1 MAYEIANADGP
12 IDQFAS
18 NQGYADLIAAT
29 HASKYPALRS
39 LLDHG
44 ASEHVPEVVEDL
56 DALIDAS
63 DDDSVAH
70 TAEGLRDLIDGQK
83 LIVITDGTGE

>member
-12 IDQFAS
+12 LDQFAS
-18 NQGYADLIAAT
+18 NQGYADLIAAVQ
-29 HASKYPALRS
+29 AGKYPALRS

-63 DDDSVAH
+63 DDDVAH
-70 TAEGLRDLIDGQK
+70 TAEGLRDLIDGQE
-83 LIVITDGTGE
+83 LIVITDGTAA

>member
-12 IDQFAS
+12 LDQFAS
-18 NQGYADLIAAT
+18 NQGYADLIAAVQ
-29 HASKYPALRS
+29 AGKYPALRS

-56 DALIDAS
+56 DALIEDS
-63 DDDSVAH
+63 DDDVAH
-70 TAEGLRDLIDGQK
+70 TAEGLRDLIDGQE
-83 LIVITDGTGE
+83 LIVITDGTTA

>member
-12 IDQFAS
+12 LDQFAS
-18 NQGYADLIAAT
+18 NQGYADLIAAA
-29 HASKYPALRS
+29 HAGKYPALRS

-56 DALIDAS
+56 DALI
-63 DDDSVAH
+63 
-70 TAEGLRDLIDGQK
+70 EK
-83 LIVITDGTGE
+83 LAFHKALTNNERALALDEFVVR